1 MLLIIPSLVRRVRLS
16 TVFSTTFLAFTIDR
30 TDVIAIAA
38 LQHHPVLRE
47 HARHTELSDLS
58 AKIAPRTHT
67 DLATSAAFGGL
78 EPDRSSCHRRQRR
91 HDFFVLLLQCYGS
104 SATARAGA

>member
-47 HARHTELSDLS
+47 HARHTELPDLS
-58 AKIAPRTHT
+58 ATLAPRTHT

-78 EPDRSSCHRRQRR
+78 EPDRSSCHRR
-91 HDFFVLLLQCYGS
+91 
-104 SATARAGA
+104 